1 MENIINSFDTL
12 KLEPSIDDINL
23 SSMTISAPKYGVIV
37 VIHNNPTF
45 NPHLLSF
52 QNIELNIHKTS
63 FLLYNNEFIMFE
75 DNNPY
80 KLQHELYKIYK
91 IEPNNIRK
99 IIKKEFGNIN
109 LHCVILNTMEIPPNE
124 THYWL
129 NLYDFIDIE
138 VQKYISLYKYM
149 VDSYT
154 RGMNTYLN
162 KEIQI
167 NYTMNNL
174 NHLPPICIKL
184 IDIYNSLC

>member
-109 LHCVILNTMEIPPNE
+109 LHCVIL
-124 THYWL
+124 
-129 NLYDFIDIE
+129 
-138 VQKYISLYKYM
+138 KYYGNPTK
-149 VDSYT
+149 
-154 RGMNTYLN
+154 
-162 KEIQI
+162 
-167 NYTMNNL
+167 
-174 NHLPPICIKL
+174 
-184 IDIYNSLC
+184 